1 MPTSTDRFYPDFVAQ
16 LNDGRIMIV
25 EYKGADRVTTDDTK
39 EKRNVGELWAAK
51 SKGKGMFVMG
61 EKRNAQGLS
70 LAGQIAKVVG

>member
-1 MPTSTDRFYPDFVAQ
+1 MLISHRLAALKIKLFEGFKSKS
-16 LNDGRIMIV
+16 LHLG
-25 EYKGADRVTTDDTK
+25 DRVTTDDTK

-51 SKGKGMFVMG
+51 SKGKGLFVMG